1 MTRVLLVD
9 DEPRSLD
16 AMEMALEEVCEVRR
30 ALSAEEA
37 LEVLAREKV
46 DAVLSDQR
54 MPGMSGVDLLAEIR
68 MRDPMIGRMIVTG
81 YTDPEDVIAAINRAG
96 IQRFI
101 RKPWHPEELVEA
113 VCKVAGCTGTAD
125 DPFAAIVHDAA
136 SPVRG
141 IVERAR
147 ILAPFSVPVLILG
160 EAGAGHA
167 LLASA
172 MAEAGER
179 RPFRSL
185 SVFDEEA
192 ARSAIDA
199 REGGTLHLR
208 DLDRASP
215 ALQAHLLDLLGSR
228 DALAPRILASI
239 GPGGLESLLPELRYG
254 LAVEMLELPALRMRR
269 CDIVL
274 LAEHYRRQAE
284 EGHGVATRGFSPQ
297 ARDALL
303 AHDWPGNL
311 RELESAVIRGVL
323 LAEGGAIEPAHL
335 RLAGPAAEEAGGK
348 RRPGETAGDG
358 EAGLP
363 AAIEGRGT
371 LRAHVAALEVQLIRE
386 ALARHGG
393 NKSRAAEELG
403 ISRVGLRAK
412 LERYGISAD

>member
-113 VCKVAGCTGTAD
+113 VCKVAGCTGSAD
-125 DPFAAIVHDAA
+125 DPFAVIIHDEA

-141 IVERAR
+141 LVERAR

-160 EAGAGHA
+160 EDGAGHA

-185 SVFDEEA
+185 SVLDEQA

-215 ALQAHLLDLLGSR
+215 ALQAHLLDLLGNQ

-239 GPGGLESLLPELRYG
+239 GPRGLEKLLPELRYG
-254 LAVEMLELPALRMRR
+254 LAVETLELPALRVRR
-269 CDIVL
+269 CDIIP

-284 EGHGVATRGFSPQ
+284 EGHGVVTQGFSPD
-297 ARDALL
+297 AREALL

-323 LAEGGAIEPAHL
+323 LAEGGAIEPVHL
-335 RLAGPAAEEAGGK
+335 RLAGRASEEAGGNV
-348 RRPGETAGDG
+348 GSAD
-358 EAGLP
+358 P
-363 AAIEGRGT
+363 AAETVAPAAGAQGGGT
-371 LRAHVAALEVQLIRE
+371 LREHVAALEARLIRE